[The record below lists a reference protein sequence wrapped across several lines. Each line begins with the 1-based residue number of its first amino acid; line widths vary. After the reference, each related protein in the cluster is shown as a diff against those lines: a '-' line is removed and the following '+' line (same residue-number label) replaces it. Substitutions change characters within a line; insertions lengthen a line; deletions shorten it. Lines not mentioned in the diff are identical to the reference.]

1 MIDPISNKLYEHVD
15 AEIQND
21 TAYKSIVNF
30 PEMGTEIL
38 PAELVGT
45 ILMQNHHEGQPN
57 QPVFVP
63 AGKQQDVKRYKT
75 CSVNTV
81 KAVITIE
88 KHKKPI
94 HEFTRLI
101 EKMIVC
107 IILGYAIHI
116 KGSA

>member
-45 ILMQNHHEGQPN
+45 ILMQNHHEGQPK
-57 QPVFVP
+57 QPVLVSTVNQHNQNP
-63 AGKQQDVKRYKT
+63 YKIRAIT
-75 CSVNTV
+75 PVQ
-81 KAVITIE
+81 AVIT
-88 KHKKPI
+88 
-94 HEFTRLI
+94 
-101 EKMIVC
+101 
-107 IILGYAIHI
+107 
-116 KGSA
+116 S